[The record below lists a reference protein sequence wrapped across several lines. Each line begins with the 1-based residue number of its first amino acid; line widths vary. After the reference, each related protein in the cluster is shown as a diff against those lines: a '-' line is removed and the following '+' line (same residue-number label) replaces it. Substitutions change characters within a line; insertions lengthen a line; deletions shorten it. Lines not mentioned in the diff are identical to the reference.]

1 MERGQ
6 GKNGQGTNRLA
17 TGLHAPRLVVA
28 CQDGQGMQ
36 VRKYQYRIFNPL
48 PTTPK
53 FLLPP
58 CSHVALP
65 QATPLAQNPFF
76 FLCHPACLVPPH
88 VPPSVNRTPHP
99 PTITHGKLDRDFQA
113 RTQGVGARSEP
124 TRSAPAGWS
133 SGGHK
138 QPTKRNRTQPT
149 GLDVKKQAARE
160 PSKGSKHHQQG
171 GDRMRQQKLSTAATA
186 PHVTSPGL
194 AKMAASVCCP
204 SPTKTQPRAHT
215 THTHTRQKRAAA
227 GAGPRP
233 RANQNSQWK
242 T

>member
-1 MERGQ
+1 MQ
-6 GKNGQGTNRLA
+6 HLFFFFFFFNLLASGQGTTRGFA
-17 TGLHAPRLVVA
+17 AGCPSEAQPRSGVITCA
-28 CQDGQGMQ
+28 EKS
-36 VRKYQYRIFNPL
+36 RSPRNESIIRR
-48 PTTPK
+48 
-53 FLLPP
+53 
-58 CSHVALP
+58 ALR
-65 QATPLAQNPFF
+65 
-76 FLCHPACLVPPH
+76 HPACLVPPH

-160 PSKGSKHHQQG
+160 PSKGSEHHQQG

-233 RANQNSQWK
+233 RANQNSQWE